1 MTPIR
6 LAIADDHKIFREGLK
21 ALLGDYPQVQV
32 QVEAA
37 SGRHLL
43 ETLPQHPVDVV
54 LMDINMPGIDGL
66 QATRLVLA
74 QHPAT
79 HVLALSMHDEDKY
92 IVDMMKA
99 GARGYL
105 LKSAEPDEI
114 IEAIGAVYRKG
125 FYFNES
131 LSATLVKQLLG
142 QSPAPLQHE
151 AELNERETAVL
162 RLLCQEFSN
171 AEIADQLFLSVRTV
185 EGYRTRLFE
194 KIGARNIVGLV
205 IYAVKKGVVQV

>member
-1 MTPIR
+1 
-6 LAIADDHKIFREGLK
+6 
-21 ALLGDYPQVQV
+21 
-32 QVEAA
+32 
-37 SGRHLL
+37 
-43 ETLPQHPVDVV
+43 VV
-54 LMDINMPGIDGL
+54 LMDINMPELDGL
-66 QATRLVLA
+66 EATRQVLA
-74 QHPAT
+74 RHPST
-79 HVLALSMHDEDKY
+79 KVLALSMYDEDQY
-92 IVDMMKA
+92 IVDMMRA

-114 IEAIGAVYRKG
+114 IEAIGDVHRKG

-142 QSPAPLQHE
+142 HSPADLPHE

-162 RLLCQEFSN
+162 RLLCQECSN
-171 AEIADQLFLSVRTV
+171 AEIADRLFLSVRTV

-205 IYAVKKGVVQV
+205 IYAVKKGIIRV

>member
-1 MTPIR
+1 MAAIR
-6 LAIADDHKIFREGLK
+6 LAIADDHRIFREGLK
-21 ALLGDYPQVQV
+21 ALLGDYPQMQV
-32 QVEAA
+32 LAEAA
-37 SGRHLL
+37 SGRQLL
-43 ETLPQHPVDVV
+43 DALAQHPVDVV
-54 LMDINMPGIDGL
+54 LMDISMPEVDGL

-74 QHPAT
+74 QHPHT
-79 HVLALSMHDEDKY
+79 KVLALSMYDEDTY

-114 IEAIGAVYRKG
+114 IEAITDVHRKG

-142 QSPAPLQHE
+142 QSPADLQHE
-151 AELNERETAVL
+151 VELNERETAVL
-162 RLLCQEFSN
+162 QLLCQEHSN
-171 AEIADQLFLSVRTV
+171 QEIADRLFLSVRTV

-205 IYAVKKGVVQV
+205 IYAVKKGVIRV